1 MSTLNHPQPL
11 RNEVRRIVL
20 ERVLRGELA
29 PGEDIN
35 ETELAEQLGISR
47 TPLREALLRLEHER
61 LVGSSQ
67 GRGFYVWPLSAREA
81 YDLYDV
87 VAGLEGFGLRTV
99 KTVPEELIE
108 ELRRLNERL
117 ATLDEDPRAMQDVA
131 ERWHETLLGA
141 IDDVPLDEL
150 LDLARNRLHRYVLF
164 GFEFAVAY
172 GTDDRDRVVR
182 AHRSIA
188 DALERGEME
197 RAATLLEAHRRRGM
211 ALLERWLEE
220 AHAAE
225 ATNQGRM

>member
-1 MSTLNHPQPL
+1 VPTLNHPEPL

-20 ERVLRGELA
+20 ERVLGGELA

-81 YDLYDV
+81 LDLYDV
-87 VAGLEGFGLRTV
+87 VASLEAFGLRSLETLPDGLV
-99 KTVPEELIE
+99 E
-108 ELRRLNERL
+108 ELRRLDAEL
-117 ATLDEDPRAMQDVA
+117 AALDEDPRAMQELA
-131 ERWHETLLGA
+131 ERWHEVLLGA
-141 IDDVPLDEL
+141 IDDVPLAEV

-172 GTDDRDRVVR
+172 GTDDRELAVGEH
-182 AHRSIA
+182 AAIA
-188 DALERGEME
+188 DALERGDIEE
-197 RAATLLEAHRRRGM
+197 AAARLEAHRRRGM
-211 ALLERWLEE
+211 ALLGRWLEE
-220 AHAAE
+220 AGE
-225 ATNQGRM
+225 SGPV

>member
-1 MSTLNHPQPL
+1 MPTLSHPEPL

-47 TPLREALLRLEHER
+47 TPLREALLGLEHER

-81 YDLYDV
+81 LDLYDV
-87 VAGLEGFGLRTV
+87 VAGLEGFGLRSLEE
-99 KTVPEELIE
+99 VPGGLVDD
-108 ELRRLNERL
+108 LRRLNARL
-117 ATLDEDPRAMQDVA
+117 ADLDDDPRQMQEVA
-131 ERWHETLLGA
+131 ERWHETLLA
-141 IDDVPLDEL
+141 ALDDVPLDEL

-172 GTDDRDRVVR
+172 GTDDRDLAVR
-182 AHRSIA
+182 EHRAIA
-188 DALERGEME
+188 DALERGELE
-197 RAATLLEAHRRRGM
+197 RAASLLETHRRHGM
-211 ALLERWLEE
+211 VLLERWLEE
-220 AHAAE
+220 ASE
-225 ATNQGRM
+225 TRPN